1 MPYKICSRKNISLA
15 GALSNKIPLD
25 ESDSI
30 VGQAI
35 ALHAAEFNPQHPIYF
50 PKLSGSDS

>member
-1 MPYKICSRKNISLA
+1 MPYKICSRKKISLP
-15 GALSNKIPLD
+15 GALSNKIPLYQ
-25 ESDSI
+25 SDSI

-35 ALHAAEFNPQHPIYF
+35 ALHAAEFNPQHPIWF